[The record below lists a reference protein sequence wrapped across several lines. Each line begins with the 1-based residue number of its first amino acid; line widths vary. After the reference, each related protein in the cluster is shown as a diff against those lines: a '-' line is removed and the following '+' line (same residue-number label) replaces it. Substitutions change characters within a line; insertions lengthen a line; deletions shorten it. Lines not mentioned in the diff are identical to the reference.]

1 MFSTG
6 SRVALV
12 HASKELD
19 KLYATTAAGKIAILF
34 VVCCKSYSV
43 TLDKD

>member
-1 MFSTG
+1 MFSTS
-6 SRVALV
+6 SRVLHV

-19 KLYATTAAGKIAILF
+19 KLYATTAAGKLAILF
-34 VVCCKSYSV
+34 AVCCKSYSV